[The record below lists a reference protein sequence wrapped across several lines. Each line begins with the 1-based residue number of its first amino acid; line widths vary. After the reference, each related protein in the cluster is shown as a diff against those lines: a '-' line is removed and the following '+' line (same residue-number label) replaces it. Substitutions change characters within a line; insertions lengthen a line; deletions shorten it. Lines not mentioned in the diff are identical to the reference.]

1 VKAVLCGVKNTILDG
16 STAMTNST
24 RVGKRSAETSHTTK
38 TVQPTG
44 SKNVNSE
51 HPIQTIADCFPAAE
65 EEQQVTLAFFDP
77 KAKRV
82 CVAGTFNNWRSDATP
97 LKNSGAGEWAGQLML
112 KPGQY
117 EYRFVVDGRWTDDP
131 RTPQRVTNPYGQ
143 FNSVLTVNQAVKTFL

>member
-1 VKAVLCGVKNTILDG
+1 VKAVLCGVKKTILDG
-16 STAMTNST
+16 RAAMTNST
-24 RVGKRSAETSHTTK
+24 RVGKRSAETPHIPT

-51 HPIQTIADCFPAAE
+51 HPNQIMADRFPAAE

-82 CVAGTFNNWRSDATP
+82 CVAGTFNYWRSDATP
-97 LKNSGAGEWAGQLML
+97 LKNPGSGEWAVQLML

-117 EYRFVVDGRWTDDP
+117 EYRFVVDGRWTGDP
-131 RTPQRVTNPYGQ
+131 RTPQRVTNPYGE